1 MIAIAHAKNHTKTSE
16 LACLMIAL
24 LKNVAFEER
33 IKYLKEVATS
43 WLIKGE
49 IVRQTL

>member
-1 MIAIAHAKNHTKTSE
+1 MIAIAHAKKPKTSE
-16 LACLMIAL
+16 LACFMVAL

-43 WLIKGE
+43 
-49 IVRQTL
+49 